1 MHPFFSLDLFDLR
14 NYTLGTNPAMHL
26 TLRDGDFMK
35 YNHDR
40 LMQAKRTVAL
50 VSASS
55 VSINQAI
62 SVVLSSIGGT
72 VFDVKLKEV
81 DQQAVWR
88 VKLLRA
94 SRRVKVYVD
103 ASSGHILEAKAESAL
118 TEPRGR
124 SEAELSGCRTSLE
137 SVSPC

>member
-14 NYTLGTNPAMHL
+14 NYSLATNPAMHH

-35 YNHDR
+35 YNYDR
-40 LMQAKRTVAL
+40 LMQAKRTAAL

-94 SRRVKVYVD
+94 SGRVKVYVD

-118 TEPRGR
+118 TELRGR
-124 SEAELSGCRTSLE
+124 SEVELSGCRPSLE